1 MIRLSLKAKIF
12 GGFGLLT
19 IAIISLAFI
28 SHQSVSDIDDYFD
41 EYRLT
46 ARQSMSSYQM
56 AQDFLQARSSAL
68 SYRSSRNASVAD
80 DVQAEIAEII
90 DRGSLR
96 MELFEG
102 DEKSD
107 SLREIEESIVI
118 YGNLFEQ
125 YRNVMETVAG
135 ADKLAERHG
144 TETRQLLNEIMVSA
158 QRDADSAAV
167 FWAGAVIQDVLL
179 ARFYLEN
186 YQAVGAPE
194 LIDRVQTEVDAVHGG
209 FQRLGRELQD
219 DQRRALLG
227 EATAAFSVFAR
238 ESEIIAEQ
246 VPLRLSLAAE
256 MDALGGQLDHNVA
269 RITDSLSNRQDTI
282 GPEADASIANIAFWT
297 IVIGGIFALIGTSIA
312 LFLGLTTS
320 SALLGLT
327 RSLRALAAGESG
339 IEIFGRTRRDEIGE
353 MAASVVQIQQNAID
367 RAEADRIADLQR
379 QELAEAER
387 ASMMSELAGE
397 FQDAVGS
404 IVNNLS
410 GSAKEMEQAAQTLTA
425 SSEETSIQATTVAS
439 ASEEASSNVQ
449 TVAAAAEQ
457 LAASVQEIGQQ
468 VARSNTMSRE
478 ATQKAEVT
486 AREVADMAAKEEAS
500 SNVQTVAAA
509 AEQLAASVQEI
520 GQQVARSNTMSREA
534 TQKAEVT
541 AREVADMAAKAEK
554 VGDIVSLIQQI
565 AEQTNLLALNATIEA
580 ARAGE
585 AGKGFAVV
593 AAEVK
598 NLADQT
604 AKATVEIS
612 EQIGSI
618 QGATASSSQSVSAIA
633 GTIRD
638 LNDIATSIASAVEE
652 QGVAT
657 QEIARNVQEASAGTQ
672 EVSSAISGVTEAAT
686 SSSAGAS
693 QVLASATGLTR
704 QSDELQTA
712 VQSFVEAVLR
722 GPLDRRKGDDPNYAG
737 PERRHDRTNSRNAA

>member
-269 RITDSLSNRQDTI
+269 RITASLSNRQDTI

-327 RSLRALAAGESG
+327 RSLRALAAGETG

-367 RAEADRIADLQR
+367 RAEADRIADIQR

-439 ASEEASSNVQ
+439 AS
-449 TVAAAAEQ
+449 
-457 LAASVQEIGQQ
+457 
-468 VARSNTMSRE
+468 
-478 ATQKAEVT
+478 
-486 AREVADMAAKEEAS
+486 EEAS

-672 EVSSAISGVTEAAT
+672 EVSSAIGGVTESAT
-686 SSSAGAS
+686 SSSAAAS

>member
-486 AREVADMAAKEEAS
+486 AREVADMAAK
-500 SNVQTVAAA
+500 
-509 AEQLAASVQEI
+509 
-520 GQQVARSNTMSREA
+520 
-534 TQKAEVT
+534 
-541 AREVADMAAKAEK
+541 AEK

-686 SSSAGAS
+686 SSSAAAS
-693 QVLASATGLTR
+693 QVLVSATGLTR

-712 VQSFVEAVLR
+712 VQGFVEAVLR
-722 GPLDRRKGDDPNYAG
+722 GPLDRRKGGDPNYAG
-737 PERRHDRTNSRNAA
+737 PERRHDRPGSRNAA

>member
-367 RAEADRIADLQR
+367 RAEADRIADIQR

-439 ASEEASSNVQ
+439 AS
-449 TVAAAAEQ
+449 
-457 LAASVQEIGQQ
+457 
-468 VARSNTMSRE
+468 
-478 ATQKAEVT
+478 
-486 AREVADMAAKEEAS
+486 EEAS

-672 EVSSAISGVTEAAT
+672 EVSSAIGGVTESAT
-686 SSSAGAS
+686 SSSAAAS

>member
-269 RITDSLSNRQDTI
+269 RITASLSNRQDTI

-327 RSLRALAAGESG
+327 RSLRALAQGETG

-367 RAEADRIADLQR
+367 QAEADRIADIQR

-439 ASEEASSNVQ
+439 AS
-449 TVAAAAEQ
+449 
-457 LAASVQEIGQQ
+457 
-468 VARSNTMSRE
+468 
-478 ATQKAEVT
+478 
-486 AREVADMAAKEEAS
+486 EEAS

-612 EQIGSI
+612 EQIGGI

-672 EVSSAISGVTEAAT
+672 EVSSAIGGVTESAT
-686 SSSAGAS
+686 SSSAAAS

>member
-96 MELFEG
+96 TELFEG

-227 EATAAFSVFAR
+227 EATAAFSIFAR
-238 ESEIIAEQ
+238 QSEIIAEQ

-327 RSLRALAAGESG
+327 RSLRALAQGESG

-387 ASMMSELAGE
+387 ASMMAELAGE

-404 IVNNLS
+404 IVNSLS
-410 GSAKEMEQAAQTLTA
+410 GSAKEMEQAAQVLTA

-457 LAASVQEIGQQ
+457 LAASVEEIGQQ
-468 VARSNTMSRE
+468 VARSSTMSRE
-478 ATQKAEVT
+478 ATQKAE
-486 AREVADMAAKEEAS
+486 
-500 SNVQTVAAA
+500 
-509 AEQLAASVQEI
+509 I
-520 GQQVARSNTMSREA
+520 
-534 TQKAEVT
+534 T

-612 EQIGSI
+612 EQIGGI
-618 QGATASSSQSVSAIA
+618 QGATASSTQSVSAIA
-633 GTIRD
+633 GIIRD

-657 QEIARNVQEASAGTQ
+657 QEIARNVQEASSGTQ
-672 EVSSAISGVTEAAT
+672 EVSSAISGVTESAT
-686 SSSAGAS
+686 SSSAAAS

-704 QSDELQTA
+704 QSDELQIA
-712 VQSFVEAVLR
+712 VQSFVEAVLK
-722 GPLDRRKGDDPNYAG
+722 GPLDRRKGDDPRYEG
-737 PERRHDRTNSRNAA
+737 PERGQDRVGSRDAA